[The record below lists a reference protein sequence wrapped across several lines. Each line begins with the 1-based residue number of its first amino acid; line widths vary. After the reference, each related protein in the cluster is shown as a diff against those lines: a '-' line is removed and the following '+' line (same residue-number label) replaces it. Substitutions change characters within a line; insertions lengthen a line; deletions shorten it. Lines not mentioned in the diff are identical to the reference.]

1 MNRRALLAA
10 AAQVATAAAC
20 APLGGGGPSGSA
32 AASPGASPGASPA
45 AGRTDRIVAGLSLD
59 ERAGQLMNVS
69 WHGTT
74 ITPAL
79 EAMIRIRKVGGVVIH
94 AENFDDASSLRALVN
109 DLQRLARDA
118 KTLPLLIAIDQE
130 GGAVT
135 RIGKGATILPGNMA
149 LAATPDPSAA
159 VRAAIGILCRD
170 MRAIGVNWD
179 LAPVADVN
187 NEPRNPIILNR
198 SFGSDPRRVA
208 ALVDVAVRAFG
219 AEAFLCCAKHFPGH
233 GATTVDS
240 HSGLPDLEIDR
251 ARLDAVELVPFRAA
265 IAAGVPAIM
274 SAHIRVR
281 ALDPTPDLPVTLSP
295 AVMTGLLRDQLGFTG
310 LLVTDDLEMGAL
322 TKTRSQ
328 AEAGYQAFAA
338 GADLLLFRFDESA
351 QLDAHRRLVAGM
363 TGGTLTRARVDA
375 SLRRIVALKERYG
388 ILDAAEPSGPTGSAA
403 DRVTADLLARQSI
416 TVLRAG
422 GLPLRGRILVASVGA
437 PDIATLA
444 DQPTLGAVLRDRL
457 PAVTARTITAAPS
470 ASDIASLVAAARD
483 ADTVVVGTADTSA
496 NPQQAA
502 LVTAL
507 AGARPTVLVSLRS
520 PYDILA
526 APAAHGYVCAYT
538 GREPTLRALADVLSG
553 AVAPVGSLPVDLP
566 GAYRIGDGLKKL

>member
-20 APLGGGGPSGSA
+20 APLAGATPSHGA
-32 AASPGASPGASPA
+32 GASQISDRVAMV
-45 AGRTDRIVAGLSLD
+45 DRIVAGLSLD

-74 ITPAL
+74 ITPAV
-79 EAMIRIRKVGGVVIH
+79 EAMIRVRKAGGVLIH
-94 AENFDDASSLRALVN
+94 AENFDDASSLRTLVR
-109 DLQRLARDA
+109 DLGRIARDA
-118 KTLPLLIAIDQE
+118 KTLSLFIAIDQE

-159 VRAAIGILCRD
+159 VHAAIGVLCRD
-170 MRAIGVNWD
+170 MRSLGVNWD
-179 LAPVADVN
+179 LAPDADVN

-208 ALVDVAVRAFG
+208 SLVDVAVRAFA
-219 AEAFLCCAKHFPGH
+219 AERFLCCAKHFPGH

-274 SAHIRVR
+274 SAHIRVPS
-281 ALDPTPDLPVTLSP
+281 LDPTPDLPVTLSP
-295 AVMTGLLRDQLGFTG
+295 AVMTGLIRDQLGFAG

-322 TKTRSQ
+322 TRTRSES
-328 AEAGYQAFAA
+328 EAGYQAFAA

-351 QLDAHRRLVAGM
+351 QLDAHRRLIAGM
-363 TGGTLTRARVDA
+363 TGGALSRTRVDA
-375 SLRRIVALKERYG
+375 SLRRIIALKERYG
-388 ILDAAEPSGPTGSAA
+388 ILDAAGRPEASGTTGSAA
-403 DRVTADLLARQSI
+403 DRSTADALARQSI

-444 DQPTLGAVLRDRL
+444 DQPTLGAVLRDHL
-457 PAVTARTITAAPS
+457 PEVTARTIGVAPS
-470 ASDIASLVAAARD
+470 AADIAALVSAARD
-483 ADTVVVGTADTSA
+483 ADTVVVGTADANA

-507 AGARPTVLVSLRS
+507 AAVRPTVMVSLRS

-526 APAAHGYVCAYT
+526 APTAQGYVCAYT

-553 AVAPVGSLPVDLP
+553 AVAPVGSLPVDVP
-566 GAYRIGDGLKKL
+566 GAYRIGDGMKKL